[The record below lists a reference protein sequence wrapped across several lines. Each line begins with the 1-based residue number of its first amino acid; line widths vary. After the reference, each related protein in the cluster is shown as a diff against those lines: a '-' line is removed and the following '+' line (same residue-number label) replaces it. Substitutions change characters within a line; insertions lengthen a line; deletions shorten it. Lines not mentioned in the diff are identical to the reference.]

1 MWNVNGTVAE
11 IVLRT
16 AIIYGIV
23 LLGIRL
29 TGKREVGQMTPFD
42 LVLLLLI
49 ANAVQNAMT
58 GPDTS
63 LTGGVA
69 AAATLLAMNAGVTWL
84 VWRNRRARKVIE
96 GSPRLLIHHGMV
108 LKENLAK
115 ERVTVDALYQALRE
129 HGIVNVADVSLAV
142 LEIDGSISVL
152 KNDEMPTVVRPHHHV
167 RFLSKKT
174 P

>member
-1 MWNVNGTVAE
+1 MWVVDWSILET
-11 IVLRT
+11 VLRT
-16 AIIYGIV
+16 AIVYVIV
-23 LLGIRL
+23 LIGLRL

-69 AAATLLAMNAGVTWL
+69 AALTLLGVNALMSRL
-84 VWRNRRARKVIE
+84 VWRHPEVRKVVA
-96 GSPRLLIHHGMV
+96 GTPTLLIYNGKMITPHLEHEHITPDE
-108 LKENLAK
+108 LL
-115 ERVTVDALYQALRE
+115 QALRE
-129 HGIVNVADVSLAV
+129 HGVAAVSQVYTAT

-152 KNDEMPTVVRPHHHV
+152 KNDERPAASQPHHHI
-167 RFLSKKT
+167 RFIARKNT
-174 P
+174 